1 MPGYK
6 EVKDLID
13 THMKYI
19 NIELTGI
26 GTHLSKINDHLD
38 DHSKRI
44 VTLEIQ
50 KKPSKK
56 IIAGSTGGIA
66 GIIALVILY
75 LGQALNWW

>member
-13 THMKYI
+13 THMGYI
-19 NIELTGI
+19 NIELKGI
-26 GTHLSKINDHLD
+26 KGHLGKINDHLD

-44 VTLEIQ
+44 VTLEVQ

-56 IIAGSTGGIA
+56 LITGGISGVA
-66 GIIALVILY
+66 SVIALAVLFI
-75 LGQALNWW
+75 GQAVGWW